1 MMRVIARNY
10 DIDFVPAPNV
20 AELIL
25 CDELPSDEL
34 VTSAFGF
41 VFRDEALL
49 MTNLRQRGWD
59 IPGGHRERDEPPA
72 QTAVRE
78 VREETGVDVRVTG
91 LIAVQRVRVD
101 GEVPSDY
108 PYPVPESF
116 QAFFLAEPVRD
127 RGLEPTAKTVEARFW
142 PLDEAQ
148 DLPWFREHQPL
159 AEAAVAAW
167 RRASG
172 RQHHSDPDGR
182 PR

>member
-1 MMRVIARNY
+1 MRRVVARHY
-10 DIDFVPAPNV
+10 DIDFVPAPNI

-25 CDELPSDEL
+25 CDELPPEEL

-59 IPGGHRERDEPPA
+59 IPGGHREGDEPPA

-91 LIAVQRVRVD
+91 LFAVQRLRVD

-127 RGLEPTAKTVEARFW
+127 GGLEPTAEAVEARFW
-142 PLDEAQ
+142 PLEEMR
-148 DLPWFREHQPL
+148 DLSWFEEHRPL
-159 AEAAVAAW
+159 ADAAVAAW
-167 RRASG
+167 RRASV
-172 RQHHSDPDGR
+172 RQRHSDPDGR
-182 PR
+182 SR